1 MTFTPTSSDRLL
13 SIYLALGQ
21 YPILSSRIRARMR
34 RELFEKGAVQA
45 QNFEVEVREAALRSQ
60 EREGLRNPF
69 NDEPA
74 ELWDM
79 RMSRIRDQLTDLNF
93 SEHFTFEIFQHLVN
107 EVLKERGISVNELL
121 LSLNPEL
128 APLELVFEQ
137 AMTIE
142 RMPLEERTKLDARLQ
157 ESKVVLI
164 RHIISDQLRYINIA
178 KEWFTISDLVE
189 VQRHKI
195 GVGRIGGK
203 AAGMLL
209 AFRIL
214 NDLADPA
221 LKNCL
226 TVPESF
232 FIGSDEMY
240 TFMSI
245 NNLVHWND
253 QKYKTEEQ
261 MRLEYPLIVADYIAG
276 EFSPD
281 IQDKLQ
287 ALLINVGSKPLIVR
301 SSSLLEDNF
310 GTSFAGKYE
319 SIFLPNQ
326 SSLAENLKALT
337 QGIAKIYASIFDPYA
352 LLYRRSRGLQDY
364 DERMAVLIQV
374 VEGETFGRY
383 YFPDIAGVAFS
394 RNLYRWAPQIRR
406 EDGFVRMVWGLGTR
420 AVDRVGN
427 DYPRLVALSHPLL
440 RPSNDPKTMRRYSQ
454 QYIDLIDLEENKIKT
469 LPIHEVLT
477 TRYPALRYLA
487 QLDEEGD
494 FISLRSN
501 LIEGDPNRLVLTFDD
516 LLRRTPFAEHVRNML
531 HLLETSYHS
540 PVDLEFAGSVRIDN
554 TGKPVLQIA
563 LVQCRPQSHMIES
576 AQVPLPEKLDPER
589 VVFLT
594 RFVVPQGYIPQVD
607 YVVFVPPEGYFCLQ
621 TEADRHELGQA
632 LGRLNKALTGEKFI
646 CVGPG
651 RWGSS
656 NTDLGVPIAYGD
668 IYNTRALV
676 ELAGEGIGPA
686 PEPSLGTHFFQDLLE
701 AQIFPLAIYLDDKQ
715 TVFNRKFFFD
725 TPNRLAER
733 IMVDEKLLSTL
744 RLIKV
749 TDYAPDAFIQI
760 VMNDE
765 KSLAVAFLEKGKQAK
780 PTLIAAQEIQVE
792 NLIKE

>member
-1 MTFTPTSSDRLL
+1 
-13 SIYLALGQ
+13 
-21 YPILSSRIRARMR
+21 
-34 RELFEKGAVQA
+34 
-45 QNFEVEVREAALRSQ
+45 
-60 EREGLRNPF
+60 
-69 NDEPA
+69 
-74 ELWDM
+74 
-79 RMSRIRDQLTDLNF
+79 
-93 SEHFTFEIFQHLVN
+93 
-107 EVLKERGISVNELL
+107 
-121 LSLNPEL
+121 
-128 APLELVFEQ
+128 
-137 AMTIE
+137 
-142 RMPLEERTKLDARLQ
+142 
-157 ESKVVLI
+157 
-164 RHIISDQLRYINIA
+164 
-178 KEWFTISDLVE
+178 
-189 VQRHKI
+189 
-195 GVGRIGGK
+195 
-203 AAGMLL
+203 
-209 AFRIL
+209 
-214 NDLADPA
+214 
-221 LKNCL
+221 
-226 TVPESF
+226 
-232 FIGSDEMY
+232 
-240 TFMSI
+240 
-245 NNLVHWND
+245 
-253 QKYKTEEQ
+253 
-261 MRLEYPLIVADYIAG
+261 
-276 EFSPD
+276 
-281 IQDKLQ
+281 
-287 ALLINVGSKPLIVR
+287 
-301 SSSLLEDNF
+301 
-310 GTSFAGKYE
+310 
-319 SIFLPNQ
+319 
-326 SSLAENLKALT
+326 
-337 QGIAKIYASIFDPYA
+337 
-352 LLYRRSRGLQDY
+352 
-364 DERMAVLIQV
+364 
-374 VEGETFGRY
+374 
-383 YFPDIAGVAFS
+383 
-394 RNLYRWAPQIRR
+394 
-406 EDGFVRMVWGLGTR
+406 MVWGLGTR

-440 RPSNDPKTMRRYSQ
+440 RPSSDPKTMRRYSQ
-454 QYIDLIDLEENKIKT
+454 QFIDLIDLEENKIKT

-516 LLRRTPFAEHVRNML
+516 LLRRTPFAEHIRNML

-540 PVDLEFAGSVRIDN
+540 PVDLEFAGSVRIDK
-554 TGKPVLQIA
+554 TGKPQLQIA

-576 AQVPLPEKLDPER
+576 AQVPLPESLDPER

-701 AQIFPLAIYLDDKQ
+701 AQIFPLAIYLDDEQ

-749 TDYAPDAFIQI
+749 TDYAPDAYIQI

-765 KSLAVAFLEKGKQAK
+765 KSLAVAFLEKGKVAK
-780 PTLIAAQEIQVE
+780 QLLNTEPEIKAE
-792 NLIKE
+792 DLIKE

>member
-1 MTFTPTSSDRLL
+1 MG
-13 SIYLALGQ
+13 YA
-21 YPILSSRIRARMR
+21 YVAR
-34 RELFEKGAVQA
+34 V
-45 QNFEVEVREAALRSQ
+45 
-60 EREGLRNPF
+60 
-69 NDEPA
+69 
-74 ELWDM
+74 
-79 RMSRIRDQLTDLNF
+79 RDQLTDLSF
-93 SEHFTFEIFQHLVN
+93 SEHFSFEDFQRLVN

-121 LSLNPEL
+121 LSINPEL

-137 AMTIE
+137 AMTID
-142 RMPLEERTKLDARLQ
+142 RLPAVERTKLDARLQ

-189 VQRHKI
+189 IQRHKI
-195 GVGRIGGK
+195 GVGKIGGK
-203 AAGMLL
+203 AAGMML

-214 NDLADPA
+214 NDIADPA
-221 LKNCL
+221 LKECL
-226 TVPESF
+226 SVPKSF

-240 TFMSI
+240 TYMSI

-261 MRLEYPLIVADYIAG
+261 MRLEYPQIVADYVAG
-276 EFSPD
+276 DFPPD
-281 IQDKLQ
+281 IQEKLQ
-287 ALLINVGSKPLIVR
+287 GVLINVGSKPLIIR

-326 SSLAENLKALT
+326 ASLAENLKALT

-352 LLYRRSRGLQDY
+352 LIYRRGRGLQDY

-383 YFPDIAGVAFS
+383 FFPDIAGVAFS

-454 QYIDLIDLEENKIKT
+454 QYIDLIDLEENETKT
-469 LPIHEVLT
+469 LPIHEVMS

-501 LIEGDPNRLVLTFDD
+501 LIEGDANRLVLTFDD
-516 LLRRTPFAEHVRNML
+516 LLRRTPFAEHIRKML
-531 HLLETSYHS
+531 HFLETSYHS
-540 PVDLEFAGSVRIDN
+540 PVDLEFAGKVHIDT

-563 LVQCRPQSHMIES
+563 LVQCRPQSYMTES
-576 AQVPLPEKLDPER
+576 AQVPLPENLGADR
-589 VVFLT
+589 VVFQT
-594 RFVVPQGYIPQVD
+594 RFVVPQGFIERVD

-621 TEADRHELGQA
+621 SESDRHELGQA
-632 LGRLNKALTGEKFI
+632 IGRLNKALAGVSFI
-646 CVGPG
+646 CIGPG

-686 PEPSLGTHFFQDLLE
+686 PEASLGTHFFQDLLE
-701 AQIFPLAIYLDDKQ
+701 AQIFPLAIYMDDEQ
-715 TVFNRKFFFD
+715 TIFNQKFFFD

-749 TDYAPDAFIQI
+749 TDYAPDSFIQI

-765 KSLAVAFLEKGKQAK
+765 KSLALAFFEKGKELK
-780 PTLIAAQEIQVE
+780 PTLNTAASAKTKH
-792 NLIKE
+792 LIKE